1 MSDSGGEI
9 VLEVLPCV
17 TPLDT
22 QLVLQTQRN
31 LGTHLDSQFLDPEGW
46 GVGVQ
51 MWLRAGV
58 PVPVGGKYGRCP
70 HS

>member
-17 TPLDT
+17 TPSDT

-31 LGTHLDSQFLDPEGW
+31 LGTHLDSQTLDPEGW

-51 MWLRAGV
+51 MWLRAV
-58 PVPVGGKYGRCP
+58 YPAGGG
-70 HS
+70 